1 MTDEDASA
9 YPENRAFLHMQRH
22 TQAASSR
29 FSSATT
35 GRIRMHLNRNL
46 LFLALACSLAACK
59 PSTTETASAPAT
71 PAVTAPAPASSG
83 IDLAGI
89 DKSVKPG
96 DDFDA
101 YANGAWRKTFEIPED
116 RSNYG
121 AFTVLVETAEKRN
134 AELIAQLAASKPAPG
149 TDARRIADFHAAYLD
164 EAGIE
169 QRGLEPLKPQLDAID
184 AIASRSDLSRVL
196 GASVR
201 SDTDPLNFTNFY
213 TDNLFG
219 VFVAQGLQDPER
231 YVASLMQGGLG
242 MPDREYYLS
251 GDKEM
256 VEARKA
262 YEAYVAAM
270 LERAG
275 IDDAEKKAKSILAL
289 ETKIAKAHAP
299 VVDSQDVHKANNP
312 WEASAFAKKAPGMD
326 WTAFFAAA
334 GLASQPTIVAWQPR
348 AITGIAK
355 LVGSE
360 PLPVWQD
367 YLRFHA
373 IDHGAWNNATR
384 SPGELPKAYTDLA
397 FGFHGTTLSGT
408 PKPRDRS
415 KRALDATSIALGDA
429 VGRLYAEKYFPASS
443 KAMVEEMV
451 RNILA
456 AFDERVDSL
465 AWMTPE
471 TKAKARE
478 KAKTMRVGVGYPDKW
493 RDYSALEIRPDDA
506 LGNRLRAELHEYR
519 HQIAKLGQPVDRGEW
534 WMTPQTINAVQ
545 LPLQNAMNFPAAIL
559 DKPFF
564 DPKADPAANYGSIG
578 AVIGHEVSHGFD
590 DTGAEFDAQGRLS
603 NWWTP
608 EDAKHFREATKKL
621 AAQYAA
627 YEPLPGLRVN
637 GELTSGENIA
647 DVSGLTIAYMAY
659 RKSLGGKEA
668 PVIDGLTGDQR
679 FFLAYGQTWRSKIRD
694 AALRQRILTDG
705 HAPAAQRAQTVR
717 NIDAWYDT
725 FGAKPGEKLYLA
737 PEDRVKIW

>member
-1 MTDEDASA
+1 
-9 YPENRAFLHMQRH
+9 
-22 TQAASSR
+22 
-29 FSSATT
+29 
-35 GRIRMHLNRNL
+35 MHLNRNL

-59 PSTTETASAPAT
+59 PSTTETIAPT
-71 PAVTAPAPASSG
+71 PAATAAAPVSG
-83 IDLAGI
+83 IDLTGI

-96 DDFDA
+96 DDFDG
-101 YANGAWRKTFEIPED
+101 YANGAWRRNFEIPED

-134 AELIAQLAASKPAPG
+134 AALIAELAASKPAPG

-169 QRGLEPLKPQLDAID
+169 QRGLAPLQPQLDAID
-184 AIASRSDLSRVL
+184 AIANRPDLARVF
-196 GASVR
+196 GAGVR
-201 SDTDPLNFTNFY
+201 ADTDPLNATNFY

-219 VFVAQGLQDPER
+219 VFVAQGLQDPTH

-256 VEARKA
+256 VETRKA
-262 YEAYVAAM
+262 YETYIAAM
-270 LERAG
+270 LKQAG
-275 IDDAEKKAKSILAL
+275 IADAEAKAKSILAL

-312 WEASAFAKKAPGMD
+312 WELSAFAKKAPGMD

-334 GLASQPTIVAWQPR
+334 GLAPQPTIVAWQPH

-373 IDHGAWNNATR
+373 LDHAAWNTATR
-384 SPGELPKAYTDLA
+384 SPGELPKAYADLA

-408 PKPRDRS
+408 PKPRERS
-415 KRALDATSIALGDA
+415 KRVLDATSVALGDA
-429 VGRLYAEKYFPASS
+429 VGKVYAEKYFPASS
-443 KAMVEEMV
+443 KATVEEMV
-451 RNILA
+451 HNILA
-456 AFDERVDSL
+456 AFDERVDAL
-465 AWMTPE
+465 TWMTPQ

-478 KAKTMRVGVGYPDKW
+478 KAKTMRVGVGYPQAW
-493 RDYSALEIRPDDA
+493 RDYSTLEIRPDDA
-506 LGNRLRAELHEYR
+506 LGNRLRAERFEYR

-559 DKPFF
+559 EKPFF

-578 AVIGHEVSHGFD
+578 AVIGHEISHGFD

-621 AAQYAA
+621 AAQYSA
-627 YEPLPGLRVN
+627 YEPLPGLHVN

-659 RKSLGGKEA
+659 RKSLGDKEA

-705 HAPAAQRAQTVR
+705 HAPAAQRAKTVR
-717 NIDAWYDT
+717 NLDAWYDAW
-725 FGAKPGEKLYLA
+725 GAKAGEQLYLA
-737 PEDRVKIW
+737 PADRVKIW

>member
-1 MTDEDASA
+1 
-9 YPENRAFLHMQRH
+9 
-22 TQAASSR
+22 
-29 FSSATT
+29 
-35 GRIRMHLNRNL
+35 MHLSHNL

-59 PSTTETASAPAT
+59 PSTTATTTASAPA
-71 PAVTAPAPASSG
+71 ATAAAPVSG
-83 IDLAGI
+83 IDLTGI

-101 YANGAWRKTFEIPED
+101 YANGAWRSTFEIPAD

-121 AFTVLVETAEKRN
+121 TFTVLLETAEKRS
-134 AELIAQLAASKPAPG
+134 AEVIAGLAAGKPAPG
-149 TDARRIADFHAAYLD
+149 TDARRIADFHAAYMD

-169 QRGLEPLKPQLDAID
+169 QRGLEPLKPQLQAID
-184 AIASRSDLSRVL
+184 GIASLTDLSRQL

-201 SDTDPLNFTNFY
+201 ADTDPLNATNFY
-213 TDNLFG
+213 SDNLFG
-219 VFVAQGLQDPER
+219 VFVAQGLQDPQH

-251 GDKEM
+251 NDKDM
-256 VEARKA
+256 VETRKA
-262 YEAYVAAM
+262 YETYIATM
-270 LERAG
+270 LKQAG
-275 IDDAEKKAKSILAL
+275 IADAAVKAKTILAL
-289 ETKIAKAHAP
+289 ETKIARAHAP

-312 WEASAFAKKAPGMD
+312 WELNAFAKNAPGMD

-334 GLASQPTIVAWQPR
+334 GLTSQPTIVAWQPR

-373 IDHGAWNNATR
+373 LDHGAWNAATR
-384 SPGELPKAYTDLA
+384 SPGELPKAYADLA

-408 PKPRDRS
+408 LQPRERG
-415 KRALDATSIALGDA
+415 KRALNATGLALGDA
-429 VGRLYAEKYFPASS
+429 VGKLYAEKYFPASS
-443 KAMVEEMV
+443 KTMVEDMV
-451 RNILA
+451 HNILA

-465 AWMTPE
+465 AWMTPQ

-478 KAKTMRVGVGYPDKW
+478 KAKSMRVGVGYPEKW
-493 RDYSALEIRPDDA
+493 RDYSTLEIHPDDA
-506 LGNRLRAELHEYR
+506 LGNRLRAELHEYQ

-534 WMTPQTINAVQ
+534 WMTPQTVNAVQ

-559 DKPFF
+559 EKPFF
-564 DPKADPAANYGSIG
+564 DPKADPAANYASIG
-578 AVIGHEVSHGFD
+578 AVIGHEISHGFD

-608 EDAKHFREATKKL
+608 EDAKHFKEATAKL
-621 AAQYAA
+621 AAQYGA
-627 YEPLPGLRVN
+627 YEPLPGLHVN

-659 RKSLGGKEA
+659 RKSLGSKEA
-668 PVIDGLTGDQR
+668 PVIDGLSGDQR

-717 NIDAWYDT
+717 NIDAWYDAW
-725 FGAKPGEKLYLA
+725 GAKPGEKLYLA
-737 PEDRVKIW
+737 PADRVKIW

>member
-1 MTDEDASA
+1 
-9 YPENRAFLHMQRH
+9 
-22 TQAASSR
+22 
-29 FSSATT
+29 
-35 GRIRMHLNRNL
+35 MHLNRNL

-59 PSTTETASAPAT
+59 PSTTETAGAPAA
-71 PAVTAPAPASSG
+71 PAATAPAAVSSG
-83 IDLAGI
+83 IDVAGI

-134 AELIAQLAASKPAPG
+134 AELISQLAASKPAPG
-149 TDARRIADFHAAYLD
+149 TDARRIADFHAAYMD

-169 QRGLEPLKPQLDAID
+169 QRGLESLKPQLDAIET
-184 AIASRSDLSRVL
+184 IATRADLSRVL

-201 SDTDPLNFTNFY
+201 ADTDPLNATNFY

-219 VFVAQGLQDPER
+219 VFVAQGLQDPEH

-256 VEARKA
+256 VETRKA
-262 YEAYVAAM
+262 YETYVAAM
-270 LERAG
+270 LEQAG
-275 IDDAEKKAKSILAL
+275 IADAEKKAKSILAL

-312 WEASAFAKKAPGMD
+312 WEQAAFSRKAPGMD
-326 WTAFFAAA
+326 WTAFFAAS
-334 GLASQPTIVAWQPR
+334 GLAPQKTIVAWQPR
-348 AITGIAK
+348 AITGISK

-373 IDHGAWNNATR
+373 LDHGAWNAVTR
-384 SPGELPKAYTDLA
+384 GPGELPKAYTDLA
-397 FGFHGTTLSGT
+397 FGFHGTALSGT
-408 PKPRDRS
+408 PKARDRS
-415 KRALDATSIALGDA
+415 KRALNATSAALGDA
-429 VGRLYAEKYFPASS
+429 VGKLYAEKYFPASS
-443 KAMVEEMV
+443 KAMVEDMV

-465 AWMTPE
+465 AWMTAE
-471 TKAKARE
+471 TKAKARD
-478 KAKTMRVGVGYPDKW
+478 KAKTMRVGVGYPDTW
-493 RDYSALEIRPDDA
+493 RDYSTLEIRPDDA
-506 LGNRLRAELHEYR
+506 LGNRLRAELFEYQ
-519 HQIAKLGQPVDRGEW
+519 HQLAKLGQPVARGEW
-534 WMTPQTINAVQ
+534 WMTPQTVNAVQ

-559 DKPFF
+559 EKPFF

-578 AVIGHEVSHGFD
+578 AVIGHEISHGFD
-590 DTGAEFDAQGRLS
+590 DTGAEFDATGRLA

-621 AAQYAA
+621 AAQYSA
-627 YEPLPGLRVN
+627 YEPLPGLHVN

-717 NIDAWYDT
+717 NVDAWYDA

-737 PEDRVKIW
+737 PQDRVKIW

>member
-1 MTDEDASA
+1 M
-9 YPENRAFLHMQRH
+9 
-22 TQAASSR
+22 
-29 FSSATT
+29 
-35 GRIRMHLNRNL
+35 
-46 LFLALACSLAACK
+46 
-59 PSTTETASAPAT
+59 
-71 PAVTAPAPASSG
+71 
-83 IDLAGI
+83 
-89 DKSVKPG
+89 
-96 DDFDA
+96 
-101 YANGAWRKTFEIPED
+101 
-116 RSNYG
+116 
-121 AFTVLVETAEKRN
+121 
-134 AELIAQLAASKPAPG
+134 
-149 TDARRIADFHAAYLD
+149 
-164 EAGIE
+164 
-169 QRGLEPLKPQLDAID
+169 
-184 AIASRSDLSRVL
+184 L

-201 SDTDPLNFTNFY
+201 SDTDPLNYTNFH
-213 TDNLFG
+213 TSNLFG
-219 VFVAQGLQDPER
+219 VFVAQGLQDPGR

-251 GDKEM
+251 NDKEM
-256 VEARKA
+256 VETRKA
-262 YEAYVAAM
+262 YEAYIAAM
-270 LERAG
+270 LEQAG
-275 IDDAEKKAKSILAL
+275 IDGAGQKAKAILAL

-312 WEASAFAKKAPGMD
+312 WSVAAFPKNAPGMD
-326 WTAFFAAA
+326 WTAFFTAA
-334 GLASQPTIVAWQPR
+334 GLASQEMVVAWQPR

-360 PLPVWQD
+360 PLDVWQD

-373 IDHGAWNNATR
+373 LDHGAWNSATR
-384 SPGELPKAYTDLA
+384 SPGELPRAYTDLA

-408 PKPRDRS
+408 PKPRDRA
-415 KRALDATSIALGDA
+415 KRALDATGIALGDA
-429 VGRLYAEKYFPASS
+429 VGKLYAEKYFPASS

-451 RNILA
+451 HNILA

-471 TKAKARE
+471 TKARARE

-493 RDYSALEIRPDDA
+493 RDYSTLEIRPDDA

-519 HQIAKLGQPVDRGEW
+519 HQVGKLGQPVDRGEW
-534 WMTPQTINAVQ
+534 WMTPQTVNAVQ

-559 DKPFF
+559 EKPFF

-608 EDAKHFREATKKL
+608 EDAKHFRDATKKL
-621 AAQYAA
+621 AAQYGA
-627 YEPLPGLRVN
+627 YEPLPGLHVN

-659 RKSLGGKEA
+659 RKSLAGKEA

-717 NIDAWYDT
+717 NIDAWYAAW
-725 FGAKPGEKLYLA
+725 GAKPGEQLYLA
-737 PEDRVKIW
+737 PEARAAPPGHGRR

>member
-1 MTDEDASA
+1 
-9 YPENRAFLHMQRH
+9 
-22 TQAASSR
+22 
-29 FSSATT
+29 
-35 GRIRMHLNRNL
+35 MHLNRNL

-59 PSTTETASAPAT
+59 PSTTETT
-71 PAVTAPAPASSG
+71 TAPAPAATAAAPVSG
-83 IDLAGI
+83 IDLTGI

-101 YANGAWRKTFEIPED
+101 YANGAWRSTFEIPAD

-121 AFTVLVETAEKRN
+121 AFTVLVETAEKRS
-134 AELIAQLAASKPAPG
+134 AEVIAGLAASKPAPG
-149 TDARRIADFHAAYLD
+149 TDARRIADFHAAYMD

-169 QRGLEPLKPQLDAID
+169 QRGLEPLKPQLQAID
-184 AIASRSDLSRVL
+184 AIASLTDLSRQL

-201 SDTDPLNFTNFY
+201 SDTDPLNATNFY

-219 VFVAQGLQDPER
+219 VFVAQGLQDPR
-231 YVASLMQGGLG
+231 HYVASLMQGGLG

-251 GDKEM
+251 NDKDM
-256 VEARKA
+256 VETRKA
-262 YEAYVAAM
+262 YETYIAAM
-270 LERAG
+270 LKQAG
-275 IDDAEKKAKSILAL
+275 ITDAAVKAKTILAL
-289 ETKIAKAHAP
+289 ETKIARAHAP
-299 VVDSQDVHKANNP
+299 VVDSQDVHKANNS
-312 WEASAFAKKAPGMD
+312 WELNAFAKHSPGMD
-326 WTAFFAAA
+326 WTAFFAAT

-360 PLPVWQD
+360 PLAVWQD

-373 IDHGAWNNATR
+373 LDHGAWNAATR
-384 SPGELPKAYTDLA
+384 SPGELPKAYADLA

-408 PKPRDRS
+408 PQPRERG
-415 KRALDATSIALGDA
+415 KRALNATGLALGDA
-429 VGRLYAEKYFPASS
+429 VGKLYAEKYFPASS
-443 KAMVEEMV
+443 KAMVEDMV
-451 RNILA
+451 HNILG

-465 AWMTPE
+465 AWMTPQ

-478 KAKTMRVGVGYPDKW
+478 KAKSMRVGVGYPEKW
-493 RDYSALEIRPDDA
+493 RDYSTLEIHPDDA
-506 LGNRLRAELHEYR
+506 LGNRLRAELHEYQY
-519 HQIAKLGQPVDRGEW
+519 QIAKLGQPVNRGEW
-534 WMTPQTINAVQ
+534 WMTPQTVNAVQ

-559 DKPFF
+559 EKPFF

-578 AVIGHEVSHGFD
+578 AVIGHEISHGFD

-608 EDAKHFREATKKL
+608 EDAKHFKEATAKL
-621 AAQYAA
+621 AAQYSA
-627 YEPLPGLRVN
+627 YEPLPGLHVN

-659 RKSLGGKEA
+659 KKSLGGKEA
-668 PVIDGLTGDQR
+668 PVIDGLSGDQR

-717 NIDAWYDT
+717 NIDAWYDAW
-725 FGAKPGEKLYLA
+725 GAKPGEKLYLA
-737 PEDRVKIW
+737 PADRVKIW